1 MLFNQGLSIL
11 GLSYDKGGNIS
22 KKKDHC
28 SYKHNKI
35 KILLEIKPKKKKR
48 LELKIC
54 KMFNINT

>member
-1 MLFNQGLSIL
+1 MLFVQGLSIL

-35 KILLEIKPKKKKR
+35 KILLEIKPKKKKAWIKN
-48 LELKIC
+48 L
-54 KMFNINT
+54 

>member
-1 MLFNQGLSIL
+1 MLFVQGLSIL

-35 KILLEIKPKKKKR
+35 KILLEIKQKKKR